1 MDSDTAYA
9 VKTYTDSFRL
19 ESIKQ
24 LLEYLGG
31 ERDDPPP
38 GLAITLN
45 SWWFWA
51 IWWAALSLLIFVFS
65 GQSSKFIYID
75 F

>member
-1 MDSDTAYA
+1 MI
-9 VKTYTDSFRL
+9 L
-19 ESIKQ
+19 WMKQ

-31 ERDDPPP
+31 ASDNPPSRLKMSLGSP
-38 GLAITLN
+38 WWGL
-45 SWWFWA
+45 WWG
-51 IWWAALSLLIFVFS
+51 LLLVLILMFC

>member
-1 MDSDTAYA
+1 MDW
-9 VKTYTDSFRL
+9 
-19 ESIKQ
+19 IKH

-31 ERDDPPP
+31 ELDTPPP
-38 GLAITLN
+38 GLKLPLN
-45 SWWFWA
+45 AYWWGL
-51 IWWAALSLLIFVFS
+51 WWGLLLVVIMFFC